1 MTKVE
6 ATPVYQQY
14 RCPLT
19 RRIRTRPVRVARRRK
34 IGPKGRK
41 RTKAEALFTP

>member
-1 MTKVE
+1 MTKTE

-34 IGPKGRK
+34 IRPKGR
-41 RTKAEALFTP
+41 RKAAQADALFV